1 MTVSFDYP
9 VKRQRRQTMA
19 LHVLSDATVE
29 ARVPKW
35 VASRDVCS
43 FVEGRADWVLQ
54 QRQLM
59 LEKLALR
66 PSYREGNLHPFLG
79 MRLPLVLGQGRSR
92 VDFIDEALHVRVR
105 DISDVALVKASL
117 DRWYRHQADW
127 LFSERLEHCYQL
139 FDGIEPVKPFP
150 ELRLRKMR
158 SRWGSCSSRGVITLN
173 TMLVQMPVEC
183 IDFVV
188 THELCHL
195 WELNHSPRFYQ
206 LLNSVMPQWRLY
218 EQRVEEW
225 G

>member
-1 MTVSFDYP
+1 MLSPCYYCSEPTQA
-9 VKRQRRQTMA
+9 VKLMEAHLHRAHRIHQKQT
-19 LHVLSDATVE
+19 
-29 ARVPKW
+29 
-35 VASRDVCS
+35 
-43 FVEGRADWVLQ
+43 
-54 QRQLM
+54 
-59 LEKLALR
+59 
-66 PSYREGNLHPFLG
+66 
-79 MRLPLVLGQGRSR
+79 
-92 VDFIDEALHVRVR
+92 
-105 DISDVALVKASL
+105 

-127 LFSERLEHCYQL
+127 LFSERLELCYQL

>member
-1 MTVSFDYP
+1 MSVSFDYTI
-9 VKRQRRQTMA
+9 KRQRRKTMA

-29 ARVPKW
+29 ARVPNW
-35 VASRDVCS
+35 VAAPEVTH
-43 FVEGRADWVLQ
+43 FVEERADWVLQ
-54 QRQLM
+54 QQELM
-59 LEKLALR
+59 IEKLALR
-66 PSYREGNLHPFLG
+66 PSYCEGDLHPFLG
-79 MRLPLVLGQGRSR
+79 MRLPLVLSEGRSR

-105 DISDVALVKASL
+105 DRADKALVKASL
-117 DRWYRHQADW
+117 DRWYRHQAEW

-139 FDGIEPVKPFP
+139 FDGIEPLKPFP
-150 ELRLRKMR
+150 ELKIRKMR
-158 SRWGSCSSRGVITLN
+158 SRWGSCSSRGIITLN
-173 TMLVQMPVEC
+173 AMLVQMPVEC

-195 WELNHSPRFYQ
+195 WELNHSKRFYQ

>member
-1 MTVSFDYP
+1 MPVSFDYSI
-9 VKRQRRQTMA
+9 KRQRRKTMA

-29 ARVPKW
+29 ARVPNW
-35 VASRDVCS
+35 VASGEVRS
-43 FVEGRADWVLQ
+43 FVEERADWVLQ

-66 PSYREGNLHPFLG
+66 PSYREGDLHPFLG
-79 MRLPLVLGQGRSR
+79 MRLPLVLSQGRSH
-92 VDFIDEALHVRVR
+92 VDFIDQALHVRIGEPA
-105 DISDVALVKASL
+105 DAALVKSSL
-117 DRWYRHQADW
+117 DRWYRHQAEW
-127 LFSERLEHCYQL
+127 LFTERLEHCYQQ
-139 FDGIEPVKPFP
+139 FDGINPAKAFP
-150 ELRLRKMR
+150 ELKIRKMR
-158 SRWGSCSSRGVITLN
+158 SRWGSCSSSGVITLN
-173 TMLVQMPVEC
+173 AMLVQMPLEC

-218 EQRVEEW
+218 EERVEQW